1 MKNSMFPWFPTLSP
15 TGNPQKKPENRTSAN
30 LKIKHLF
37 KLVSNIG
44 LSYSRTFKI
53 MHLFLNRM
61 TFFFD
66 GPQRLNIF
74 TLITGH
80 TFHEVTSLH
89 TMHEQES

>member
-1 MKNSMFPWFPTLSP
+1 MDF
-15 TGNPQKKPENRTSAN
+15 ED
-30 LKIKHLF
+30 
-37 KLVSNIG
+37 
-44 LSYSRTFKI
+44 
-53 MHLFLNRM
+53 